1 MKFQVTSR
9 RPCELERGQ
18 ARRVPQNPSAGLVGY
33 HLCCPR
39 CGFITVALHGADDL
53 VISEND
59 DRTELTLSRPVRC
72 LFCKVRIGV
81 AAGDVALM
89 EDEHVRD
96 VRYR

>member
-1 MKFQVTSR
+1 VKLQTTSR

-18 ARRVPQNPSAGLVGY
+18 ARRVPQNPGSGLVGY

-39 CGFITVALHGADDL
+39 CGYVTVALHGAEEL
-53 VISEND
+53 TIAENE
-59 DRTELTLSRPVRC
+59 DRTEVTLSRPVRC
-72 LFCKVRIGV
+72 IFCKVQIGV
-81 AAGDVALM
+81 IAGDIELI